1 MAYLDKLI
9 SDIRIEINDKN
20 KTVWIDDEIIRSIEK
35 TVSLMSRLTPKRAII
50 ETTIVRDIN
59 DETLT
64 IASSTGTLAYKPIK
78 PGSVVMTG
86 KTLDTDYRI
95 NYLTGVVTEIG
106 SLLPDTDYTVSYD
119 LDDHMFDLSTLLT
132 DYIKLERVECPVGDD
147 PLTLVAF
154 DVFGDFLVLRGSA
167 NTLDEDKHLRIIYLK
182 KWTMPTPSADGDY
195 PSHLDDVVVVGSSG
209 QALIYKAENCV
220 NNCVT
225 NITAVATKLAEIDGL
240 SLTLST
246 LTAPTAPTLT
256 FPDPPASPTVSD
268 VTAPTAPTLESLS
281 APTDY
286 SLSQPSSPSLPSAPS
301 APSAPSLSFTAV
313 ETALAAV
320 ATEIT
325 AAKAHITSGAAL
337 VNTGTR
343 GEGVAA
349 TYGDYA
355 DTVMDACGHRVNE
368 AIGRLRQI
376 EEDLTKY
383 ASQVTSYGSDVNSYA
398 NEISGTIG
406 KYREDINNE
415 LAGIQNFQV
424 QLAKYKEQVDFE
436 TVKVNKYAQEVNGYE
451 AEIAEE
457 RMVIEKYQQDIASYQ
472 AQLQELALSIQKYS
486 NQVSNYQ
493 IEVSENQQLI
503 QSYDTQVN
511 AKLNYAAQL
520 NNQVTNYLSIA
531 GRYLASGQSK
541 INEFLTALGVKA
553 EFVSSKGSSET
564 RA

>member
-1 MAYLDKLI
+1 MK
-9 SDIRIEINDKN
+9 
-20 KTVWIDDEIIRSIEK
+20 
-35 TVSLMSRLTPKRAII
+35 
-50 ETTIVRDIN
+50 
-59 DETLT
+59 
-64 IASSTGTLAYKPIK
+64 
-78 PGSVVMTG
+78 
-86 KTLDTDYRI
+86 
-95 NYLTGVVTEIG
+95 
-106 SLLPDTDYTVSYD
+106 
-119 LDDHMFDLSTLLT
+119 
-132 DYIKLERVECPVGDD
+132 
-147 PLTLVAF
+147 
-154 DVFGDFLVLRGSA
+154 
-167 NTLDEDKHLRIIYLK
+167 IYGCEV
-182 KWTMPTPSADGDY
+182 KWF
-195 PSHLDDVVVVGSSG
+195 
-209 QALIYKAENCV
+209 C
-220 NNCVT
+220 
-225 NITAVATKLAEIDGL
+225 
-240 SLTLST
+240 
-246 LTAPTAPTLT
+246 
-256 FPDPPASPTVSD
+256 
-268 VTAPTAPTLESLS
+268 
-281 APTDY
+281 
-286 SLSQPSSPSLPSAPS
+286 
-301 APSAPSLSFTAV
+301 
-313 ETALAAV
+313 
-320 ATEIT
+320 
-325 AAKAHITSGAAL
+325 
-337 VNTGTR
+337 
-343 GEGVAA
+343 
-349 TYGDYA
+349 
-355 DTVMDACGHRVNE
+355 
-368 AIGRLRQI
+368 
-376 EEDLTKY
+376 
-383 ASQVTSYGSDVNSYA
+383 SDVNSYA